1 MVKVG
6 KMQNF
11 REMLVISFINIQD
24 KLLPEL

>member
-11 REMLVISFINIQD
+11 REMLVISFMNIQD
-24 KLLPEL
+24 ELLPEL

>member
-1 MVKVG
+1 MVKIG

-11 REMLVISFINIQD
+11 REMLVISFMNIQD